1 MRLFT
6 LIAFLASVASAESV
20 PACDDCCAAL
30 TSSMGF
36 STCPIP
42 LSSALTSGLH
52 AHFRS
57 SQASTTWTSTV
68 GSFVSAVT
76 AGTVTGV
83 EEAAG
88 NGALKVVKALKGTP
102 ASQFAFGGSSWPA
115 ILPATWS
122 ACVVSRYAGTTRK
135 RIIIGSS
142 SSNDNFLLG
151 H

>member
-1 MRLFT
+1 
-6 LIAFLASVASAESV
+6 
-20 PACDDCCAAL
+20 
-30 TSSMGF
+30 MGF

-76 AGTVTGV
+76 AGTVTV
-83 EEAAG
+83 VDEAAG

-102 ASQFAFGGSSWPA
+102 ASQFAFGGSSWPV